1 VVALLSIAICARG
14 SFTEAVGRLRD
25 LQPAPA
31 VMAAACL
38 LVTLAAS
45 AGAWRCALRSIGA
58 DLRYREAWG
67 CYGLGS
73 LANAALPA
81 RLGEAVRIG
90 LFARRLPH
98 SNRALLSGGACLA
111 VAGSR
116 AVVFVL
122 FCVGGRPPASC
133 PRGCWRRRSSSSL

>member
-45 AGAWRCALRSIGA
+45 AGAWRCALRSTGA